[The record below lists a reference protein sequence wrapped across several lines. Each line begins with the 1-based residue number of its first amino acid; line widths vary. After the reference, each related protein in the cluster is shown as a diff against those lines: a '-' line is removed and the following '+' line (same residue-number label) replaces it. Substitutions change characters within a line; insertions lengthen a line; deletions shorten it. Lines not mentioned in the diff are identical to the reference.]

1 MTRSELANEVYK
13 RIYKELNLE
22 YTEAAIWK
30 SIAETDDCSL
40 EEFLYRLKAEHK
52 A

>member
-1 MTRSELANEVYK
+1 MTRAELANEVFK
-13 RIYKELNLE
+13 RIYKDLSLE

-40 EEFLYRLKAEHK
+40 EVFLDRLRAEQRV
-52 A
+52 